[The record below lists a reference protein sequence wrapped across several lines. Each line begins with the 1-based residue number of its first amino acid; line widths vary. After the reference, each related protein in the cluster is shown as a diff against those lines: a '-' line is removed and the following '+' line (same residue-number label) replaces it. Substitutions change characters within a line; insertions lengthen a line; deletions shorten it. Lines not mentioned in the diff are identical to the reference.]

1 MSYLLDTNVVSE
13 LVAARPDPNVT
24 DWLDGAEPDQVFL
37 SVITVGELKGGIDK
51 LPDSKRR
58 RQLSNWLNGD
68 LLIRFGERVLPI
80 DVPVA
85 LTWGTILAQT
95 RASGTPIPAIDSLL
109 AATAV
114 VHGLTLVTRNV
125 RDFEAAG
132 IPLLDP
138 WQYKS

>member
-1 MSYLLDTNVVSE
+1 VSYLLDTNVVSE